1 MSVFWILASALIIAF
16 LPFFLA
22 LALGRG
28 DERGKGG

>member
-1 MSVFWILASALIIAF
+1 MTVLWILASALLIAF
-16 LPFFLA
+16 LPFLLA